1 MTTQRQR
8 NLFLLN
14 NKRTEKAYRY
24 IKKLNEI
31 SDSLYESIMDGNSTI
46 FIELYCDKL
55 IELSEEIKSKS
66 NQLKLTDEEKEAK
79 IHKGI

>member
-1 MTTQRQR
+1 MTPRQA
-8 NLFLLN
+8 NNFLLN
-14 NKRTEKAYRY
+14 NKRTEKVSRY
-24 IKKLNEI
+24 TKKLNEI
-31 SDSLYESIMDGNSTI
+31 SDSLYESMWDGNSTI

-66 NQLKLTDEEKEAK
+66 IQLKLTDEEKEAK

>member
-1 MTTQRQR
+1 MTPRQV
-8 NLFLLN
+8 NNFLLN
-14 NKRTEKAYRY
+14 NNRTEKAYRY
-24 IKKLNEI
+24 IKKLNDI

-66 NQLKLTDEEKEAK
+66 IQLKLTDEEKEAK

>member
-1 MTTQRQR
+1 MSNKQK
-8 NLFLLN
+8 NIFLLN
-14 NKRTEKAYRY
+14 NKRTEKVYRY
-24 IKKLNEI
+24 TKKLNDI
-31 SDSLYESIMDGNSTI
+31 SDSLYESMMDGNSTI

-66 NQLKLTDEEKEAK
+66 IQLKLTDEEREAK

>member
-1 MTTQRQR
+1 MTPRQV
-8 NLFLLN
+8 NNFLLN

-24 IKKLNEI
+24 IKKLNDI

-66 NQLKLTDEEKEAK
+66 IQLKLTDEEKEAK

>member
-1 MTTQRQR
+1 MTPRQR
-8 NLFLLN
+8 NNFLLN
-14 NKRTEKAYRY
+14 NKRTEKVYRY
-24 IKKLNEI
+24 TKKLNDI
-31 SDSLYESIMDGNSTI
+31 SDSLYESMMDGNSTI

-66 NQLKLTDEEKEAK
+66 IQLKLTDEEREAK

>member
-1 MTTQRQR
+1 MTPRQV
-8 NLFLLN
+8 NNFLLN
-14 NKRTEKAYRY
+14 NKRTEKVYRY
-24 IKKLNEI
+24 TKKLNDI
-31 SDSLYESIMDGNSTI
+31 SDSLYESMMDGNSTI

-66 NQLKLTDEEKEAK
+66 IQLKLTDEEREAK

>member
-1 MTTQRQR
+1 MTPRQV
-8 NLFLLN
+8 NNFLLN

-24 IKKLNEI
+24 IKKLNDI

>member
-1 MTTQRQR
+1 MKTRQA

-14 NKRTEKAYRY
+14 NKRTEKVSRY
-24 IKKLNEI
+24 TKKLNDI
-31 SDSLYESIMDGNSTI
+31 SDSLYESMWDGNSTI

-66 NQLKLTDEEKEAK
+66 IQLKLTDEEKEAK
-79 IHKGI
+79 IHRGL

>member
-1 MTTQRQR
+1 MTPRQA

-14 NKRTEKAYRY
+14 NKRTEKVYRY
-24 IKKLNEI
+24 TKKLNDI
-31 SDSLYESIMDGNSTI
+31 SDSLYESMMDGNSTI

-66 NQLKLTDEEKEAK
+66 IQLKLTDEEKEAK
-79 IHKGI
+79 IHRGL

>member
-1 MTTQRQR
+1 MTPRQA
-8 NLFLLN
+8 NNFLLT
-14 NKRTEKAYRY
+14 NKRTEKVSRY
-24 IKKLNEI
+24 TKKLNEI
-31 SDSLYESIMDGNSTI
+31 SDSLYESMWDGNSTI

-66 NQLKLTDEEKEAK
+66 IQLKLTDEEKEAK

>member
-1 MTTQRQR
+1 MNNRQK
-8 NLFLLN
+8 NIFLLN
-14 NKRTEKAYRY
+14 NKRTEKVSRY
-24 IKKLNEI
+24 TKKLNEI
-31 SDSLYESIMDGNSTI
+31 SDSLYESMWDGNSTI

-66 NQLKLTDEEKEAK
+66 IQLKLTDEEKEAK